1 MANSAEST
9 STEAQGT
16 DAHGAETA
24 AETHGT
30 TAGTE
35 AHGGE
40 KGVFPPMDTSKYPS
54 QLFWL
59 IVFFGLLY
67 WLMKR
72 ILPRIGAIL
81 ANRQARIDGDLTRAQ
96 SLKDETE
103 AALKAYEKSLADA
116 RSNANDIAKTTR
128 EGISKQVDAEQAKV
142 NASLSAR
149 ISEAEVRIS
158 KARAKA
164 MESVELIASETADE
178 IVKSLTG
185 SLKPARKA
193 AKA

>member
-1 MANSAEST
+1 MATTAEST
-9 STEAQGT
+9 STETHGE
-16 DAHGAETA
+16 DANA
-24 AETHGT
+24 AGSHGT

-40 KGVFPPMDTSKYPS
+40 KGVFPPMDTTKYPS

-81 ANRQARIDGDLTRAQ
+81 SNRQARIDGDLARAQ
-96 SLKDETE
+96 ALKEETE
-103 AALKAYEKSLADA
+103 TALKAYEKSLADA
-116 RSNANDIAKTTR
+116 RSNANDIARTTR
-128 EGISKQVDAEQAKV
+128 ESISKQVDAEQAKV
-142 NASLSAR
+142 NDSLSAR
-149 ISEAEVRIS
+149 IAEAEERIS

-164 MESVELIASETADE
+164 MESVESIASETADE
-178 IVKSLTG
+178 IVKTLAG
-185 SLKPARKA
+185 AVRPARKA
-193 AKA
+193 AKT